1 MMNKTIFQFIKEQTC
16 AGICCVDEAGKPYCF
31 TCFYACNA
39 EKGLLYFKSSKE
51 SHHGVLLMKNPSV
64 AGTILPDKL
73 STFLVKGLQ
82 FEGILLD
89 GEHPMAKNA
98 SVFYH
103 KAKPM
108 ALAVP
113 GEVWTVQI
121 DSIKMTD
128 STLGFGKK
136 IIWQRE
142 PENQAVA
149 LEIMNNL
156 NLN

>member
-1 MMNKTIFQFIKEQTC
+1 MNKTIIQFIQEQTC
-16 AGICCVDEAGKPYCF
+16 AGICCIDETGKPYCF
-31 TCFYACNA
+31 SCFYAFNA

-51 SHHGVLLMKNPSV
+51 SHHAALLMKNPAV

-73 STFLVKGLQ
+73 STLIVKGLQ
-82 FEGILLD
+82 FEGIVL
-89 GEHPMAKNA
+89 GKEHPLVKNA

-113 GEVWTVQI
+113 GEIWIVSI
-121 DSIKMTD
+121 DRIKMTD

-136 IIWQRE
+136 IKWERE
-142 PENQAVA
+142 HSEQVA
-149 LEIMNNL
+149 IYDILDNL
-156 NLN
+156 N

>member
-1 MMNKTIFQFIKEQTC
+1 MNKTIIQFIKEQTC
-16 AGICCVDEAGKPYCF
+16 AGICCIDKAGKPYCF
-31 TCFYACNA
+31 SCYYAFNA
-39 EKGLLYFKSSKE
+39 EKGLLYFKSSRE
-51 SHHGVLLMKNPSV
+51 SHHAALLLNNPAV

-73 STFLVKGLQ
+73 SALVVKGLQ

-89 GEHPMAKNA
+89 GADPMAKNA

-103 KAKPM
+103 KTKPM

-136 IIWQRE
+136 IKWERE
-142 PENQAVA
+142 HREEVSGYDI
-149 LEIMNNL
+149 LSNL
-156 NLN
+156 N

>member
-1 MMNKTIFQFIKEQTC
+1 MNNTIIQFIKEQTC
-16 AGICCVDEAGKPYCF
+16 AGICCIDETGKPYCF
-31 TCFYACNA
+31 SCFYAFNA

-51 SHHGVLLMKNPSV
+51 SHHAVLLMKNPAV
-64 AGTILPDKL
+64 AGTVLPDKL
-73 STFLVKGLQ
+73 STLMVKGVQ

-89 GEHPMAKNA
+89 KEHPMVKNA

-103 KAKPM
+103 KTKPM

-113 GEVWTVQI
+113 GDVWTIQI

-136 IIWQRE
+136 IKWERE
-142 PENQAVA
+142 YMEQVA
-149 LEIMNNL
+149 GYEILSNL
-156 NLN
+156 N